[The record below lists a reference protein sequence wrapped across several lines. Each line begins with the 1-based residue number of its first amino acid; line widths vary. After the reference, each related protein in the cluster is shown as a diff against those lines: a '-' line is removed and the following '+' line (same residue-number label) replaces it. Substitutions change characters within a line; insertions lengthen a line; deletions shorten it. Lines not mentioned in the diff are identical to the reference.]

1 MEMKTYLFVIVNV
14 CFTAQML
21 LNNDVNMPGSA
32 GASGKSS
39 SELRVRRCN
48 HKPLNAQLWIIDKNT
63 QREIQMKAAAWV
75 AMTQQDC
82 CTITLPNKYKHIRML
97 VGLERT
103 RPEPNQQQTK
113 E

>member
-63 QREIQMKAAAWV
+63 QREIQMKAAASSLSGHDS
-75 AMTQQDC
+75 A
-82 CTITLPNKYKHIRML
+82 
-97 VGLERT
+97 GLLH
-103 RPEPNQQQTK
+103 NYSA
-113 E
+113 